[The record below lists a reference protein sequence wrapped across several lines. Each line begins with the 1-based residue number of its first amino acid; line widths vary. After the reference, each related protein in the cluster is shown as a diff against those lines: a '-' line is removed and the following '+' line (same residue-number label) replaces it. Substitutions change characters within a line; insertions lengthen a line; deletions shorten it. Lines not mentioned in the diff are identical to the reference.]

1 MSQADLPAGVLK
13 ELAERYPNAYNRSLA
28 QELFPTAGPASRAIP
43 APSPRTAS
51 VLGPTPPVRSL
62 ATYLAAAAAPLP
74 QSSTPIQ
81 GVLPESSSS
90 SLASNLD
97 LMTGNIRSV
106 LNSCSYIPGQQT
118 ELEEWTR
125 TMSNQAKVFDD
136 RACAA
141 LAELVEAKRSL
152 QHATQTEVALGRD
165 IMRLEVEAEFFKAMA
180 ATLRRDYETSTS
192 FKGTM
197 WQRSQEADR
206 LRKAA
211 EDEAVAERTRA
222 EKALAA

>member
-1 MSQADLPAGVLK
+1 
-13 ELAERYPNAYNRSLA
+13 
-28 QELFPTAGPASRAIP
+28 
-43 APSPRTAS
+43 
-51 VLGPTPPVRSL
+51 
-62 ATYLAAAAAPLP
+62 
-74 QSSTPIQ
+74 
-81 GVLPESSSS
+81 
-90 SLASNLD
+90 
-97 LMTGNIRSV
+97 
-106 LNSCSYIPGQQT
+106 
-118 ELEEWTR
+118 
-125 TMSNQAKVFDD
+125 MSNQAKVFDD

-141 LAELVEAKRSL
+141 LAELDEAKRSL
-152 QHATQTEVALGRD
+152 HHATQTELALGRD

-222 EKALAA
+222 EKALAAQAIAEQELAISKDRQAGYLRVLSYNEHQCEQLQSALEETRSELEGRKCPMKGMRKVHRG